1 MLIISWNVRPSLSF
15 VRIKYGSR
23 AEEEITLEEIPC
35 LKCSIFGLN
44 MLVYILNTVSLYFIT
59 RVAFLVIVRLKIDF
73 KIHVII
79 MMDCG
84 SIRQSFQII
93 IAITILWRVKTYDDN
108 ISDSCWFNIATIWPW
123 YIYHNVVE
131 AAMYIIWC
139 YEVLY
144 CRILGQL
151 LVINAWNTNYPTLIW
166 LIWCRYPP

>member
-1 MLIISWNVRPSLSF
+1 MRNEHHHWSLMFADERTRDLNIFLNVDHQLKRRTNLSF
-15 VRIKYGSR
+15 VRIKYWPR

-93 IAITILWRVKTYDDN
+93 IAITILWRVKTYDNN
-108 ISDSCWFNIATIWPW
+108 ISDSCWINFATILMENLTM
-123 YIYHNVVE
+123 IY
-131 AAMYIIWC
+131 
-139 YEVLY
+139 L
-144 CRILGQL
+144 
-151 LVINAWNTNYPTLIW
+151 P
-166 LIWCRYPP
+166 

>member
-1 MLIISWNVRPSLSF
+1 MRNEHHHWSLMFADERTRDLNIFLKCWSSVETSAPSLSF
-15 VRIKYGSR
+15 VRIKYWPR

-44 MLVYILNTVSLYFIT
+44 MLVYILNTLSLYFIT

-93 IAITILWRVKTYDDN
+93 IAIPILWRVKTYDDN
-108 ISDSCWFNIATIWPW
+108 ISDSCWFNFATIIMENLTM
-123 YIYHNVVE
+123 IY
-131 AAMYIIWC
+131 
-139 YEVLY
+139 L
-144 CRILGQL
+144 
-151 LVINAWNTNYPTLIW
+151 P
-166 LIWCRYPP
+166 

>member
-15 VRIKYGSR
+15 VRIKYWPK

-44 MLVYILNTVSLYFIT
+44 ILVYILNTVSLYFIT
-59 RVAFLVIVRLKIDF
+59 RVAFLVIVIVIVILKIDF

-93 IAITILWRVKTYDDN
+93 IAIPIIWRVKTYDDN
-108 ISDSCWFNIATIWPW
+108 ISDSCWFNFATIIMENLTMIHVYLP
-123 YIYHNVVE
+123 
-131 AAMYIIWC
+131 
-139 YEVLY
+139 
-144 CRILGQL
+144 
-151 LVINAWNTNYPTLIW
+151 
-166 LIWCRYPP
+166 

>member
-15 VRIKYGSR
+15 VRIKYWPR
-23 AEEEITLEEIPC
+23 AEEEITLEEIPY

-44 MLVYILNTVSLYFIT
+44 MLVYILNTVSLYFII

-108 ISDSCWFNIATIWPW
+108 ISDSCWFNFATIIMENLTMI
-123 YIYHNVVE
+123 YIFTIMLLKPQCTLFGVMRSYIVE
-131 AAMYIIWC
+131 YLASY
-139 YEVLY
+139 
-144 CRILGQL
+144 
-151 LVINAWNTNYPTLIW
+151 
-166 LIWCRYPP
+166 